1 MVGNVEALGDV
12 VGGAMVARAV
22 EPGAG
27 EIGAA
32 KIDASGHTHETAC
45 LNCGTPLTGTYCAT
59 CGQHGHVH
67 RTLTA
72 FFHDF
77 AHGVLHFDG
86 KLWRTLPLL
95 AWKPGELTRRYID
108 GQRASFI
115 SPMAL
120 FLFSVFLMFAVLGSV
135 GGSLVGYK
143 DGQAGVTTSFDNG
156 LANTR
161 AELAKQLR
169 ARAVAVAAHQSTT
182 AIDAEIKDSQDNIRV
197 LAEMKTQGVG
207 KAIADAAARDRAEA
221 SAAGEKTVDHDH
233 FNSNLPIVK
242 EAWES
247 ARANP
252 QLALFRLQNA
262 AYKYSWL
269 LIPLSLPF
277 LWLLFPFSRRFR
289 LYDHMVFVTYSLGFM
304 TLLVCVL
311 APLRAAGAT
320 GIENAGVLIP
330 PLHMYRQLKGSY
342 ALSRVGALW
351 RTALLSIFSVF
362 ALTLWAVVLTTVE
375 FIG

>member
-1 MVGNVEALGDV
+1 MMAIDNIEVLGDA

-22 EPGAG
+22 EPSAG
-27 EIGAA
+27 EVGA
-32 KIDASGHTHETAC
+32 DGHTHEANC
-45 LNCGTPLTGTYCAT
+45 LNCGAALTGPFCQQ

-67 RTLTA
+67 RTLSA

-77 AHGVLHFDG
+77 LHGVLHFDG

-95 AWKPGELTRRYID
+95 AWKPGELTRRYVD

-120 FLFSVFLMFAVLGSV
+120 FLFSVFLMFAVLNSV
-135 GGSLVGYK
+135 GAAPFSFGS
-143 DGQAGVTTSFDNG
+143 DGGFKVETSMKED
-156 LANTR
+156 LPKLR
-161 AELAKQLR
+161 AELAAQLR
-169 ARAVAVAAHQSTT
+169 ARAAAVAAHRPTDK
-182 AIDAEIKDSQDNIRV
+182 IDAQIEESEEGIRV
-197 LAEMKTQGVG
+197 ITEMQTKGIG
-207 KAIADAAARDRAEA
+207 PAMAAAAARNTAKADAK
-221 SAAGEKTVDHDH
+221 AGHKNDGVPKVS
-233 FNSNLPIVK
+233 SNLPAVEK
-242 EAWES
+242 AWEV

-252 QLALFRLQNA
+252 QLAIYKLQNA

-289 LYDHMVFVTYSLGFM
+289 LYDHTVFVTYSLGFM
-304 TLLVCVL
+304 TLLVCIL
-311 APLRAAGAT
+311 ALLAAAGAPM
-320 GIENAGVLIP
+320 IAVAAMAIP

-342 ALSRVGALW
+342 GLSRVGALW
-351 RTALLSIFSVF
+351 RTGLLLFFSLL
-362 ALTLWAVVLTTVE
+362 ALTLWAVALTTME

>member
-1 MVGNVEALGDV
+1 MTVGNFEAMGDA
-12 VGGAMVARAV
+12 VGGAMIARTV

-27 EIGAA
+27 EVGA
-32 KIDASGHTHETAC
+32 DGHTHEANC
-45 LNCGTPLTGTYCAT
+45 LNCGAPLTGTFCQQ

-67 RTLTA
+67 RTLLA

-95 AWKPGELTRRYID
+95 AWKPGDLTRRYID

-120 FLFSVFLMFAVLGSV
+120 FLFSVFLMFAVLNSV
-135 GGSLVGYK
+135 GPVRLGKGIKVE
-143 DGQAGVTTSFDNG
+143 TSFDQAI
-156 LANTR
+156 ANTR
-161 AELAKQLR
+161 AELAKQQRRR
-169 ARAVAVAAHQSTT
+169 AAAVAAHRSTT
-182 AIDAEIKDSQDNIRV
+182 EIDKQIKDSLESLRV
-197 LAEMKTQGVG
+197 VGEMKSNGVG
-207 KAIADAAARDRAEA
+207 KAIADAAARD
-221 SAAGEKTVDHDH
+221 AAQKRVAGDTSVG
-233 FNSNLPIVK
+233 NSTDGLADIESDIPQVK
-242 EAWES
+242 EAWEQ

-252 QLALFRLQNA
+252 QLAIYKLQNA

-289 LYDHMVFVTYSLGFM
+289 LYDHTVFVTYSLGFM

-311 APLRAAGAT
+311 ALLAAAGAPMVAV
-320 GIENAGVLIP
+320 IAAIIP
-330 PLHMYRQLKGSY
+330 PVHIYRQLKGSY
-342 ALSRVGALW
+342 GLSRVGALW
-351 RTALLSIFSVF
+351 RTALLVLFSIF
-362 ALTLWAVVLTTVE
+362 ALTLWAVALTTME
-375 FIG
+375 FLG

>member
-1 MVGNVEALGDV
+1 MMAIGEIEARGDA

-27 EIGAA
+27 EVGP
-32 KIDASGHTHETAC
+32 DGHTHEANC
-45 LNCGTPLTGTYCAT
+45 LNCGAALTGTFCHD

-67 RTLTA
+67 RTLSA

-77 AHGVLHFDG
+77 LHGVLHFDG

-120 FLFSVFLMFAVLGSV
+120 FLFSVFLMFAVLNSV
-135 GGSLVGYK
+135 GAAPFSFGS
-143 DGQAGVTTSFDNG
+143 DGGFKVETSMKEDLPKLRAD
-156 LANTR
+156 LA
-161 AELAKQLR
+161 AQQR
-169 ARAVAVAAHQSTT
+169 ARAAAVAAHRPT
-182 AIDAEIKDSQDNIRV
+182 AKIDEQIEESEEGIRV
-197 LAEMKTQGVG
+197 ITDMQTKGIGPAF
-207 KAIADAAARDRAEA
+207 ADAAARAQAKNKGGDKTA
-221 SAAGEKTVDHDH
+221 SGPHVS
-233 FNSNLPIVK
+233 SNLPAV
-242 EAWES
+242 EQAWEQ

-252 QLALFRLQNA
+252 QLAIYKLQNA

-289 LYDHMVFVTYSLGFM
+289 LYDHTVFVTYSLGFM
-304 TLLVCVL
+304 TLLVCTL
-311 APLRAAGAT
+311 ALLAAAGAPM
-320 GIENAGVLIP
+320 IAVAAGVIS

-351 RTALLSIFSVF
+351 RTGLLLVFSLF
-362 ALTLWAVVLTTVE
+362 ALTLWAVALTTMEV
-375 FIG
+375 IG

>member
-1 MVGNVEALGDV
+1 MAIGEIEALGDA
-12 VGGAMVARAV
+12 VGGAIIARAV
-22 EPGAG
+22 EPTAG
-27 EIGAA
+27 EVGP
-32 KIDASGHTHETAC
+32 DGHTHEANC
-45 LNCGTPLTGTYCAT
+45 LNCGAALTGPFCHD

-67 RTLTA
+67 RTLSA

-77 AHGVLHFDG
+77 LHGVLHFDG

-120 FLFSVFLMFAVLGSV
+120 FLFSVFLMFAVLNSV
-135 GGSLVGYK
+135 GAPINVGEGNK
-143 DGQAGVTTSFDNG
+143 VSTSFDRAI
-156 LANTR
+156 ANSQ
-161 AELAKQLR
+161 AELAKQQR
-169 ARAVAVAAHQSTT
+169 RRTAAIAAHQSTVE
-182 AIDAEIKDSQDNIRV
+182 IDKQIKDSVENLRV
-197 LAEMKTQGVG
+197 VGEMKSNGVG
-207 KAIADAAARDRAEA
+207 KAIADAAARDAARKR
-221 SAAGEKTVDHDH
+221 AAGDTTVGNSTDGLADIE
-233 FNSNLPIVK
+233 SNLPQVK
-242 EAWES
+242 EAWER

-252 QLALFRLQNA
+252 QLAIYKLQNA

-289 LYDHMVFVTYSLGFM
+289 LYDHTVFVTYSLGFM

-311 APLRAAGAT
+311 AVLAAAGAPM
-320 GIENAGVLIP
+320 IAVAAGVIP
-330 PLHMYRQLKGSY
+330 PLHIYRQLKGSY

-351 RTALLSIFSVF
+351 RTGLLLFFSAFV
-362 ALTLWAVVLTTVE
+362 LTLWAVVLVTFE